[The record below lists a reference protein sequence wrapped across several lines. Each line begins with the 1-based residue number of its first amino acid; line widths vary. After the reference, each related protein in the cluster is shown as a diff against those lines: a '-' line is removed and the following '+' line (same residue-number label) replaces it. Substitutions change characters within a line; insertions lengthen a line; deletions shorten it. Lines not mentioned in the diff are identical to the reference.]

1 MKDRERYRDV
11 DKIVTGLQT
20 STEDMIGEANN
31 LECEGYD
38 TLAAQAREIAGL
50 IENLAHDLFQANL
63 KDNA

>member
-11 DKIVTGLQT
+11 DKIVTNLQD
-20 STEDMIGEANN
+20 STEDMISEANN

-38 TLAAQAREIAGL
+38 ALAAQAREIAGM
-50 IENLAHDLFQANL
+50 IENLAHDLFQVNL